1 MKKVF
6 SDQSKVA
13 HLWANKEQDEAT
25 NQGRSF
31 FFRGSTIYSYG
42 SHFPIAKHVQD
53 QTGNEFILFT
63 ERGYSNTTSKHIAIT
78 RAACRNSNIVYCYSP
93 ESSHQENFKY
103 WFNEIEFEINK
114 LAKARKPEIY
124 LNNIDRVATKV
135 KRYSQYT
142 GAIIPENLTE
152 SMKMIDKE
160 QYADYKESRIEQ
172 AKQAQ
177 KKAELEVQARHK
189 EELEKWLNFDPNTHR
204 LYVNADYDYLRLN
217 TENDR
222 VETTQ
227 AVHIPNE
234 IARRLWLSIKEN
246 TIKVGDKILNY
257 RIDKADKIVKIGCH
271 TFKRSYLLDFGAKLY
286 QTA

>member
-31 FFRGSTIYSYG
+31 YFWKETIYSYG
-42 SHFPIAKHVQD
+42 RHFPIAKHVQD
-53 QTGNEFILFT
+53 QTGNDYILFT
-63 ERGYSNTTSKHIAIT
+63 ERGYSNTTAKHISIT
-78 RAACRNSNIVYCYSP
+78 YMACRNSEIVYCCSP
-93 ESSHQENFKY
+93 DNNHESNFKY
-103 WFNEIEFEINK
+103 WFDLIEAEINK

-124 LNNIDRVATKV
+124 LNNIENVATKV
-135 KRYSQYT
+135 KRYSQFT
-142 GAIIPENLTE
+142 GAIIPENLIE
-152 SMKMIDKE
+152 AMKITDKDQYSGYQETRID
-160 QYADYKESRIEQ
+160 Q

-177 KKAELEVQARHK
+177 KKAEIEFKAHHK
-189 EELEKWLNFDPNTHR
+189 QELEKWLNFETHR
-204 LYVNADYDYLRLN
+204 LYINDGADYLRIN
-217 TENDR
+217 QENDR
-222 VETTQ
+222 IETTQ